1 MEEVRGELRGGYSM
15 EKASPL
21 WIYVGSAQLRTS
33 SGRVYVHLN
42 PRVVEAIGARHVLVR
57 AVIEPAGGCE
67 TNIRLP
73 LGDIIFRATLTKVNG
88 TYRVTVPRK
97 IGRVLAELSHCI
109 ILHVSI
115 APVFR

>member
-1 MEEVRGELRGGYSM
+1 M
-15 EKASPL
+15 EKAGLL
-21 WIYVGSAQLRTS
+21 WIYVGPVRLRTS
-33 SGRVYVHLN
+33 SGRVYVHFN
-42 PRVVEAIGARHVLVR
+42 PRIVEAIGARRVLVR
-57 AVIEPAGGCE
+57 AVIEPVGGCE

-97 IGRVLAELSHCI
+97 IGRVLAELSRCI
-109 ILHVSI
+109 TLHVSI

>member
-1 MEEVRGELRGGYSM
+1 MEEVRGEPGGSYSM
-15 EKASPL
+15 EKVSPL
-21 WIYVGSAQLRTS
+21 WIYVGPVRLRTS

-42 PRVVEAIGARHVLVR
+42 PRVVETIGTRHVLVR
-57 AVIEPAGGCE
+57 AVIEPVGGCE

-88 TYRVTVPRK
+88 TYRVTVPRR
-97 IGRVLAELSHCI
+97 IGRVLAELGRCI
-109 ILHVSI
+109 ALHISI